1 MREGEEILVGMDI
14 CEDYVQL
21 TYYDNELLSSES
33 VSREDGEEQYLIPS
47 RLAYRKRKKD
57 WIIGDDL
64 DSEHPEDIVEVKN
77 FFQTVITGEKVRIID
92 KNYETEELL
101 QKFIESALKILKTY
115 YPFKEIEYMGITLPD
130 ITKEVSESISSAL
143 KNLGFTRERY
153 ILLNHDEAFLY
164 YTISQDI
171 GLWTNDTALFELED
185 DGLHFRILSIDR
197 QTDPMTARISR
208 KEKADKLTKSMI
220 NSNKAE
226 SGNLFHTLSL
236 MALEGSVVSTI
247 YAVGRGF
254 IDNWGDM
261 TLRKLSPGRRVF
273 RGQNLY
279 AKGACLAAKN
289 KTQAEPDKVV
299 FIGEDMIVV
308 DVSIKAVKDGRDREI
323 SIVRPGVKW
332 YEVDTWI
339 DSIMK
344 EEDELS
350 IWFKDAVTKKE
361 EQRFISF
368 SEINGVKSGMT
379 RIRLSIKFTDKNTC
393 IVKASDLGFG
403 NFVPTTNRVWELI
416 WEK

>member
-64 DSEHPEDIVEVKN
+64 DSEHPEDIVEIKN

-115 YPFKEIEYMGITLPD
+115 YP
-130 ITKEVSESISSAL
+130 
-143 KNLGFTRERY
+143 
-153 ILLNHDEAFLY
+153 

-254 IDNWGDM
+254 IDDWGDM

-289 KTQAEPDKVV
+289 KRQVEPDKVV

-323 SIVRPGVKW
+323 SIVRPGIKW

-339 DSIMK
+339 DIIIK